1 MDSSAQTG
9 RVGRLKGLYL
19 LGAQAYEWIYAAA
32 ERQRIAELVE
42 IVGPPQ
48 TADSIRQNLS
58 LLREVD
64 VIFSGWGCP
73 RLDQELLDAAPNLKL
88 ILYGA
93 GSIRAFT
100 TEEFWA
106 RGITICSAWGANAI
120 PVSEYTLAAIL
131 FGLKAVW
138 QHAAAVRQE
147 RRFLRLPSAGAYGS
161 TVGLVSLGMIGRL
174 VAGRLKTFDLHV
186 IAYDPYVSAAE
197 AADLGVEMVA
207 LAEVFHRGDVVSV
220 HTPWLPETVGLIT
233 GAHIASMKPYSTFIN
248 TARGAVVREN
258 ELIEVLTR
266 RPDLWAVLD
275 VTYPEP
281 PPADSPLYT
290 LPNVFL
296 TPHIAGSV
304 GEECRRH
311 ARYMIE
317 ELERYLAGQPL
328 KWAVTKERA
337 AIMA

>member
-1 MDSSAQTG
+1 MSETQITTP
-9 RVGRLKGLYL
+9 RPKGIYL
-19 LGAQAYEWIYAAA
+19 LGAQNYERIYGAP
-32 ERQRIAELVE
+32 ERERIAELVD
-42 IVGPPQ
+42 IYAPAQ
-48 TADSIRQNLS
+48 TADSIRQNLG
-58 LLREVD
+58 LLHDAD

-73 RLDQELLDAAPNLKL
+73 TLDKELLDAAPNLK
-88 ILYGA
+88 IIFYGA
-93 GSIRAFT
+93 GSLRAFT

-106 RGITICSAWGANAI
+106 RGIRICSAWGANAI

-131 FGLKAVW
+131 FGLKSVW
-138 QHAAAVRQE
+138 QQAAQVRAE
-147 RRFLRLPSAGAYGS
+147 RHFQRLPVAGAYGS

-174 VAGRLKTFDLHV
+174 MVDHLRRFDVKV
-186 IAYDPYVSAAE
+186 IAYDPYVSPEQGAAMR
-197 AADLGVEMVA
+197 VEMVA
-207 LAEVFHRGDVVSV
+207 LDEIFRRSDVVSV

-233 GAHIASMKPYSTFIN
+233 GSHIASMKPYSTFVN
-248 TARGAVVREN
+248 TARGAVIREN
-258 ELIEVLTR
+258 EMIEVLR
-266 RPDLWAVLD
+266 QRPDLWAVLD

-290 LPNVFL
+290 LPNVLL

-304 GEECRRH
+304 GEECRRQG
-311 ARYMIE
+311 RTMIE

>member
-1 MDSSAQTG
+1 MKP
-9 RVGRLKGLYL
+9 KGLYI
-19 LGAQAYEWIYAAA
+19 LGSQPYRWIYAEP

-42 IVGPPQ
+42 IVGPAQ
-48 TADSIRQNLS
+48 TADSIRQNLD
-58 LLREVD
+58 LLHDVD

-73 RLDQELLDAAPNLKL
+73 TLDKAFLDAAPNLKL

-100 TEEFWA
+100 TEEFWG
-106 RGITICSAWGANAI
+106 RGITICSAWGANAV

-131 FGLKAVW
+131 FGLKSVW
-138 QHAAAVRQE
+138 QHAALVRAE
-147 RRFLRLPSAGAYGS
+147 RRFQRLPVAGAYGS

-174 VAGRLKTFDLHV
+174 VAARLKTFEVNV
-186 IAYDPYVSAAE
+186 IAYDPFVTAE
-197 AADLGVEMVA
+197 QGATLGVEMVS
-207 LAEVFHRGDVVSV
+207 LDEVFRRGDVVSV

-233 GAHIASMKPYSTFIN
+233 GSHIASMKPYSTFIN
-248 TARGAVVREN
+248 TSRGAVIREG
-258 ELIEVLTR
+258 EMIEALAQ

-281 PPADSPLYT
+281 PPPDSPLYT
-290 LPNVFL
+290 LPNVLL

-304 GEECRRH
+304 GEECRRQG
-311 ARYMIE
+311 RYMIE

-328 KWAVTKERA
+328 RWAVTKERA